1 MDADDPLDAPV
12 AGPSLDPACPG
23 SGQAF
28 EQELG
33 WGLGVASTE
42 FRRWA
47 TEAVAGV
54 TGGLRGYLVLVAI
67 AKGCPPSQLA
77 LAQRLG
83 FDKSAMTA
91 LLDGLEQAHLLDR
104 RPDPADRR
112 ARQLVITPSGIEA
125 LSQARLQL
133 DVAEQR
139 FLSPL
144 GGSEAPAFRN
154 MLAKVAHSA
163 RQGAVFNE
171 PCDDG
176 SA

>member
-1 MDADDPLDAPV
+1 MVTNSPQDASV
-12 AGPSLDPACPG
+12 AGLSPDPACPG
-23 SGQAF
+23 LGQAF

-33 WGLGVASTE
+33 WGLAVASTE

-67 AKGCPPSQLA
+67 AEGCPPSQLA

-112 ARQLVITPSGIEA
+112 VRQLVITPSGIEA
-125 LSQARLQL
+125 MAQARRRL

-144 GGSEAPAFRN
+144 EASETPAFRS
-154 MLAKVAHSA
+154 MLAKVAQSA
-163 RQGAVFNE
+163 RQGAMFHE

-176 SA
+176 DV